1 MIDFLLPLR
10 VIQFL
15 FTIICLGLSGYVAN
29 LTDNEIVDTPSEIS
43 FMVFV
48 SVWTLLVLPYLALA
62 PTVFPRFANKFAI
75 LALDALTMLFWFA
88 AFIALAVYRNDLDG
102 FIDCPFKWC
111 KVLTAAT
118 VFGAFEWLLFT
129 VTTVLAALHVW
140 KTRGSSS
147 SQPAAHAGM
156 TPGGGVATA

>member
-1 MIDFLLPLR
+1 MVDFLLPLR
-10 VIQFL
+10 GVQFL
-15 FTIICLGLSGYVAN
+15 FTIICLGLSGYAADWWDD
-29 LTDNEIVDTPSEIS
+29 LPFTDTPSEIS

-62 PTVFPRFANKFAI
+62 PTMFSRFANKYAI

-88 AFIALAVYRNDLDG
+88 GFIALAVYRDDFPRCSG
-102 FIDCPFKWC
+102 TRACDT
-111 KVLTAAT
+111 LTAAI

-129 VTTVLAALHVW
+129 ATTVLAALHVL

-147 SQPAAHAGM
+147 SQPAAHAHM
-156 TPGGGVATA
+156 QPGGGVTAV